1 MSMALCT
8 GCKKVMT
15 HVEFDQH
22 DCPAS
27 PGPPLDGE
35 SWDDY
40 ADRCDKFKKEWEE
53 EYQRTNDAMD
63 ALSESM
69 NPTLPQLDSHDD
81 GPIDGYDY

>member
-1 MSMALCT
+1 MSMARCT

-27 PGPPLDGE
+27 PGNPLKGE
-35 SWDDY
+35 SWEDY
-40 ADRCDKFKKEWEE
+40 SARCKKFKQERWAEWGWEE
-53 EYQRTNDAMD
+53 
-63 ALSESM
+63 SE
-69 NPTLPQLDSHDD
+69 PELTLPQLDSYGD